1 MKQVIFAKN
10 RYSIKNSLVEI
21 IIVSF
26 AFTISIWVALFLSLF
41 FIWELYYSNTT
52 IFFQDQS
59 FIIKYA
65 KYFRPKNE
73 LYIPFTKIK
82 KIELNFISKSAR
94 DAMTSVIFYLT
105 DSTKLEFYLGNNCN
119 LKEMEELKIK
129 LIELIGEKVEIV

>member
-1 MKQVIFAKN
+1 MKQVLFAKN
-10 RYSIKNSLVEI
+10 IYNIKDSLIQIFVLA
-21 IIVSF
+21 F
-26 AFTISIWVALFLSLF
+26 AFTISIWVALFLIIY

-59 FIIKYA
+59 FYIKYA
-65 KYFRPKNE
+65 KFFRPKNE
-73 LYIPFTKIK
+73 INIPFTKIK

-94 DAMTSVIFYLT
+94 DAMTSIIFYLT

-129 LIELIGEKVEIV
+129 LIELIGEKIEIV